1 MLAPSS
7 QSSWL
12 PSHIRLASDSSQ
24 DGSARQRKALPA
36 IGYRDVEDQQGE
48 ESSLSRA
55 VTGLNTDSQL
65 ALRVEASRTKSAG
78 LLNEAAMWREQERRD
93 EGRGGGL

>member
-12 PSHIRLASDSSQ
+12 PSHIQLPSDSSRE
-24 DGSARQRKALPA
+24 GSARQKRALPA
-36 IGYRDVEDQQGE
+36 IAYRDVEDQAE

-55 VTGLNTDSQL
+55 VTDLNTDSQL
-65 ALRVEASRTKSAG
+65 VLRLEGSRSKSAG
-78 LLNEAAMWREQERRD
+78 LLNEAAMWREQERR
-93 EGRGGGL
+93 EEAR